1 VARNRNINRNKKDK
15 EKKKAKSLVALGVT
29 AAISVFLAALLG
41 VGVLMYYFAPQKSDA
56 VTVNVP
62 SYLGIDEKNAMSDSQ
77 FLIEKEWVESDN
89 AQRGKVISQ
98 YPSANSARKLY
109 RGERVTVTLRIG
121 AGKQKNAVPDV
132 AGRDY
137 MSAASMLRA
146 MGARVRTVSVYDGEG
161 ENGRVLYSLPRE
173 STPLERGQTVTLFV
187 KKTRVKMPVQVPDL
201 VGKTMESACA
211 EILQK
216 GLLLG
221 SVEYE
226 YSSDEEGTVILQS
239 LPCDVYVVHGT
250 RIDIT
255 VGLGASDA
263 QSESREE
270 TETQTEEGQA
280 RRHPFKFFGF
290 G

>member
-1 VARNRNINRNKKDK
+1 MARNRNINKNKKGKKNKK
-15 EKKKAKSLVALGVT
+15 EKSLVALGVT
-29 AAISVFLAALLG
+29 AAISVLLAALLG
-41 VGVLMYYFAPQKSDA
+41 VGVLTYYFAPQKSDA
-56 VTVNVP
+56 ITVNVP
-62 SYLGIDEKNAMSDSQ
+62 SYLGMDEKNALSDSQ

-89 AQRGKVISQ
+89 TQRGKVISQ
-98 YPSANSARKLY
+98 YPHANAARKLCE
-109 RGERVTVTLRIG
+109 GDRVTVKLRIG
-121 AGKQKNAVPDV
+121 AGKKKEVIPFV
-132 AGRDY
+132 AGREY

-146 MGARVRTVSVYDGEG
+146 MGARVRTVSVYDGES
-161 ENGRVLYSLPRE
+161 EDGRVLYSSPRE
-173 STPLERGQTVTLFV
+173 NTPLERGQMVTLFV
-187 KKTRVKMPVQVPDL
+187 KRARVNKPVRVPEL
-201 VGKTMESACA
+201 VGKTMESACT

-221 SVEYE
+221 SVEYA

-239 LPCDVYVVHGT
+239 VPSDVYVVHGT

-270 TETQTEEGQA
+270 NETQTEEESK
-280 RRHPFKFFGF
+280 RRPFKFFGF